1 MQRLE
6 WPQISGLNGGLRA
19 VYFYPKSTLLSWRIL
34 RVQLDMIDKITRFGT
49 GIMLG
54 AFAVIILTTTFS
66 TADWVATPER
76 LYWIICIALLSLCV
90 WGVRS
95 RISGRKEKE
104 SGR

>member
-19 VYFYPKSTLLSWRIL
+19 VYFYPQSTLLSWRIL

-66 TADWVATPER
+66 TADWVATLGKVILGDHMYCAALTLR
-76 LYWIICIALLSLCV
+76 L
-90 WGVRS
+90 
-95 RISGRKEKE
+95 GRA
-104 SGR
+104 